1 MKALLTLLL
10 SSGPGLAQ
18 VAPRLWQPP
27 ESIYTSNIICSLTI
41 LGPVIEQ
48 RVQEAEDA
56 EMSNERLQHL
66 FDSVTPHSRAYY
78 AWLWE
83 YEYLE
88 EIEDLDRLRW
98 FLVGLLNVVK
108 TC

>member
-1 MKALLTLLL
+1 MKTLLTLLL
-10 SSGPGLAQ
+10 SSGSALAQ
-18 VAPRLWQPP
+18 VAPRPWQPP

-83 YEYLE
+83 YE
-88 EIEDLDRLRW
+88 
-98 FLVGLLNVVK
+98 
-108 TC
+108 